1 MMAEDTQ
8 EIRCLSAPI
17 EGGLI
22 LLPGSVIAE
31 VGTFE
36 ELRPYKTSPAWLL
49 GSMNWNDWSVPVVSL
64 SLLCGVAEGDE
75 ALSGTRVLIIKSLNE
90 SAMAP
95 YLGILI
101 NGLPSMAR
109 VTASKLT
116 EPKQHSGFPCVF
128 GEVTMDE
135 AQAIIP
141 DLDKLSE
148 EVEAAITED

>member
-1 MMAEDTQ
+1 MAEENE
-8 EIRCLSAPI
+8 EIRCLAAPI
-17 EGGLI
+17 EGGSV

-36 ELRPYKTSPAWLL
+36 ELRPYKKSPLWLL
-49 GSMNWNDWSVPVVSL
+49 GSTNWNDWSVPVVSL
-64 SLLCGVAEGDE
+64 SLLGGIAKGDD

-101 NGLPSMAR
+101 NGVPSMIR
-109 VTASKLT
+109 VTAPMLT
-116 EPKQHSGFPCVF
+116 APKHSAQFPCVF
-128 GEVTMDE
+128 REITIDE
-135 AQAIIP
+135 NQALIP

-148 EVEAAITED
+148 QIEAAIGEE

>member
-1 MMAEDTQ
+1 MTEDTQ
-8 EIRCLSAPI
+8 EIRCLTAPV
-17 EGGLI
+17 EGGMV

-31 VGTFE
+31 VGTFD
-36 ELRPYKTSPAWLL
+36 ELRPYKKSPLWLL

-64 SLLCGVAEGDE
+64 SMLSGLAGGDE

-90 SAMAP
+90 SALAP

-109 VTASKLT
+109 VTESKLS
-116 EPKQHSGFPCVF
+116 EPKQAAEFPCVF
-128 GEVTMDE
+128 SEVTVDE

-148 EVEAAITED
+148 EIESAIAES